1 MKQFFISAS
10 GLDARGVGPR
20 IILATTPV
28 LAAAIFFEIKSAPF
42 TEIVP
47 GKSAEAIVIGWILL
61 MTGIAAFI
69 ATMTQFISNFPKGK
83 LITTGMYAFSRN
95 PIYSCWIIFILPATG
110 MICNNWIFFAAALVM
125 GLTTSFLVR
134 EEEAQLLKCFG
145 RKYYDYKSRVGLIF
159 SVPQKS
165 EKTKT
170 LFKFN

>member
-20 IILATTPV
+20 IMLATAPV

-47 GKSAEAIVIGWILL
+47 GKNPEAVVIGCIWLI
-61 MTGIAAFI
+61 TGIAAFV
-69 ATMTQFISNFPKGK
+69 AAMAQFISNFPKGK
-83 LITTGMYAFSRN
+83 LITTGMYACSRN

-110 MICNNWIFFAAALVM
+110 MICNNWIFFAAALMM

-134 EEEAQLLKCFG
+134 KEEIQLLKCFG
-145 RKYYDYKSRVGLIF
+145 RKYYEYKSRVGLIF
-159 SVPQKS
+159 SFPLKRYQ
-165 EKTKT
+165 TKT
-170 LFKFN
+170 F